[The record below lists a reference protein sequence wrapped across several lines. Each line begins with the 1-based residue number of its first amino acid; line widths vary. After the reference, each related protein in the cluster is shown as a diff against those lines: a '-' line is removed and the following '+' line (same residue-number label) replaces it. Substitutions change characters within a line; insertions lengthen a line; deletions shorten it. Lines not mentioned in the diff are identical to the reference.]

1 MDTEQSNDLKWIV
14 ARLGDDMNWWLEQ
27 TSGEMTGT
35 DEVGLG
41 VLDPR
46 QVAHLVQTMDE
57 GHSPALKK
65 LMAAAFQVF
74 TIESEVNEGLL
85 RLGPADG
92 NIFSAGSDLFALPR
106 VTGDAEGPYYEFLDA
121 LGAAH
126 IKRLNE
132 THRFVQPCTED
143 EMYEELNAIDSAR
156 YFSNET
162 IHAFD
167 EINEILQW
175 SPAEWDAPDS
185 AS

>member
-27 TSGEMTGT
+27 TSGEMKE
-35 DEVGLG
+35 DDAVIG

-46 QVAHLVQTMDE
+46 QVAHLVEAMD
-57 GHSPALKK
+57 GYGANGLKK
-65 LMAAAFQVF
+65 QAAAAFQVF

-106 VTGDAEGPYYEFLDA
+106 VIGDAEGPYYEFLDA

-156 YFSNET
+156 YFSNES
-162 IHAFD
+162 IHVFD

-185 AS
+185 DS